1 MKILDF
7 VQVTGSGEKAVTVPV
22 ADLVIAGWTGRDPA
36 AMEAHM
42 AELEAIGIARP
53 KTAPIF
59 YRVSEDLLTQDDTIR
74 VVGEDSSGEVEFFI
88 LALADGLWMGLGS
101 DHTDRKVEAYNVTV
115 SKQACAKPI
124 AQNLW
129 FYDDVIEH
137 WDQLVLRS
145 FAHETGGRTLYQEG
159 PVTTMLPPE
168 ELIGRYLPKTG
179 DLEAN
184 TLMFCGTL
192 AVQGGVRPMA
202 GFEIELEDPIVGRKI
217 SHRYAIGTLPNEG

>member
-1 MKILDF
+1 M
-7 VQVTGSGEKAVTVPV
+7 
-22 ADLVIAGWTGRDPA
+22 
-36 AMEAHM
+36 
-42 AELEAIGIARP
+42 
-53 KTAPIF
+53 
-59 YRVSEDLLTQDDTIR
+59 
-74 VVGEDSSGEVEFFI
+74 VGEDSSGEVEFFI
-88 LALADGLWMGLGS
+88 LALADGLWIGLGS

-145 FAHETGGRTLYQEG
+145 FAHESGGRTLYQEG

-202 GFEIELEDPIVGRKI
+202 GFEIELEDPTLGRKI
-217 SHRYAIGTLPNEG
+217 SHRYAIRNPPKRGVGGGPGMGDQLKFGALNNVFGFHLRQAYTPFGQAYREAAANSS